1 MNPEEYVE
9 QTNWLN
15 ASDAKAYTLIAM
27 GARLS
32 DKGKWGPKAYMDAML
47 DGDSEATLYTISFN
61 QKSPAYAQLQRI
73 LEEEGATA
81 FPFRCRVTGI
91 GQTFA
96 LGSAAETT
104 ASTTAKVAPAAD
116 ARKSPPRPSL
126 PKQPVEDES
135 PF

>member
-15 ASDAKAYTLIAM
+15 ASDAKAYTLIATS
-27 GARLS
+27 ARLS
-32 DKGKWGPKAYMDAML
+32 DKGKWGPKAYMDATL

-96 LGSAAETT
+96 LGSAAETP
-104 ASTTAKVAPAAD
+104 APTTAKAAPAAD

-126 PKQPVEDES
+126 PKQPVEDEI